1 VLGLAEASSCRRRT
15 LLAYFGETLAEPCGN
30 CDLCRDRPEVFDG
43 TEAARMVFSAML
55 RTGESF
61 GAEHLIAILRGERS
75 EKVLGRGHH
84 RLPTF
89 GVGAARGKA
98 EWQAIFRQLLGL
110 DLIRPDPTRHGALRL
125 TEPARP
131 LLRGETTITL
141 RADTVRRPGGRAAPR
156 AEPVA
161 LVDAD
166 DEGLFAALKAR
177 RRELA
182 DAAGVPAYVIFPDR
196 TLIEL
201 ATHRPQTLDA
211 MGGITG
217 VGSVKL
223 ARFGATF
230 LEIITGEAPP
240 PLHPSRRK
248 LAGTPGG
255 ALFDRLHAAQLALAY
270 GSNGRDRYLGCTAA
284 TLAKIAVARP
294 RTLDALE
301 GIHGMGPMKAERFG
315 AAFLEILSDDG

>member
-1 VLGLAEASSCRRRT
+1 MKGAA
-15 LLAYFGETLAEPCGN
+15 AEP
-30 CDLCRDRPEVFDG
+30 P
-43 TEAARMVFSAML
+43 SAML

-182 DAAGVPAYVIFPDR
+182 DAAGVPAYVIFSDR

-230 LEIITGEAPP
+230 LEIIIGEAPP
-240 PLHPSRRK
+240 QLHPSRRK

-284 TLAKIAVARP
+284 TLAKIAAARP